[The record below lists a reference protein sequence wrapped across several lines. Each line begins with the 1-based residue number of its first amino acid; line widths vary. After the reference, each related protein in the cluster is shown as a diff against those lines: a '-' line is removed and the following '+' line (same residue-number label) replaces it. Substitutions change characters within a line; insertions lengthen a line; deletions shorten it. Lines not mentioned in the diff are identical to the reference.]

1 MAILLSLSAV
11 LGMGYDLLIVPF
23 ENSQTNGTSHN
34 HNQVGNQEQLEADLE
49 LAEYYQTFLSR
60 FLTVVSLGEPDAVN
74 RLITIIRS
82 GASETEIFAALAE
95 LRAGIEPAEADNS
108 TQQS

>member
-1 MAILLSLSAV
+1 MEGQRSNTQQNS
-11 LGMGYDLLIVPF
+11 GQS
-23 ENSQTNGTSHN
+23 SQTNGTSQN
-34 HNQVGNQEQLEADLE
+34 HNQAGYQEQLEADLE

-74 RLITIIRS
+74 RLISIIRS
-82 GASETEIFAALAE
+82 GVSETEIFAALAE
-95 LRAGIEPAEADNS
+95 LRADIEPAEVDDS